1 MNLIIPMVL
10 AVSLLTGI
18 SYGMHAPVLT
28 VFARH
33 EIGATYLDLEE
44 IGIIFF
50 APYMVFPIFVGLL
63 LDRFR
68 SGYFLVAS
76 VGIHSASVY
85 LLSLAHTIP
94 EIMALRLMTGVS
106 TALFHPVCKFVIAQ
120 ASPERARV
128 RNIAWFFG
136 FYVAG
141 YTIGPFIGGLFLE
154 GEGATDRMLFQATAY
169 IVAAAMAAAV
179 YLARSRVAPAPLHA
193 YDARGEEGAAPAGAE
208 EGAKEGAAPP
218 ARPRGR
224 AEAGAPSRPPG
235 GAGSHGGGRPGRS
248 SLFPIREMGRF
259 PTIMAIIMYS
269 AAVEG
274 VLFSIYPAFLDD
286 SGIAEARIEFL
297 FFAWGAARIAVMVV
311 VDRLVRWAGLS
322 LVASTA
328 AMAAG
333 MLASFTAHSFEAFSV
348 GMVLMGAGLGMS
360 IPLTLEVMISRAGRR
375 RVGNMIGAYEIT
387 FGIGWIVGLVVVGE
401 LSELVDTALP
411 YLAMFAGGAAIA
423 ALSAARRRHIS
434 PARAGPA

>member
-68 SGYFLVAS
+68 SGYFLVLS
-76 VGIHSASVY
+76 VGIHSVSVY

-94 EIMALRLMTGVS
+94 ELMALRLMTGVS

-120 ASPERARV
+120 ASSERARV

-141 YTIGPFIGGLFLE
+141 YTVGPFIGGLFLE
-154 GEGATDRMLFQATAY
+154 GHGATDRMLFQTTAY
-169 IVAAAMAAAV
+169 IVAAAMVAAV
-179 YLARSRVAPAPLHA
+179 YLARSRGAPAPMHA
-193 YDARGEEGAAPAGAE
+193 YDGSAEGSASGGGSGAGEAAAGR
-208 EGAKEGAAPP
+208 P
-218 ARPRGR
+218 ARPKGR
-224 AEAGAPSRPPG
+224 VESGTPSRPPG
-235 GAGSHGGGRPGRS
+235 RPGHPPRRS

-286 SGIAEARIEFL
+286 GGIAEARIEFL

-322 LVASTA
+322 LIGSTA

-333 MLASFTAHSFEAFSV
+333 MLASFTAHSFEAFAV

-360 IPLTLEVMISRAGRR
+360 IPLTLEVMISRTGKRR
-375 RVGNMIGAYEIT
+375 IGNMIGAYEIT
-387 FGIGWIVGLVVVGE
+387 FGIGWVVGLVVVGE

-411 YLAMFAGGAAIA
+411 YLVMFAGGAAIA
-423 ALSAARRRHIS
+423 ALSVARRRHIS
-434 PARAGPA
+434 PAPAEESERPA